1 MLLIEILAKNNLDG
15 VELKFDDAVLDY
27 IVDKALEYKLG
38 ARGLRSICESIMLD
52 LMFDLPSTEEKSF
65 TVTLD
70 YAKQKVDRAITN

>member
-1 MLLIEILAKNNLDG
+1 MLGLDG
-15 VELKFDDAVLDY
+15 VELKFEDAVLDY

-52 LMFDLPSTEEKSF
+52 LMFDLPSTQEKCF

-70 YAKQKVDRAITN
+70 YAKQKVDRAITE